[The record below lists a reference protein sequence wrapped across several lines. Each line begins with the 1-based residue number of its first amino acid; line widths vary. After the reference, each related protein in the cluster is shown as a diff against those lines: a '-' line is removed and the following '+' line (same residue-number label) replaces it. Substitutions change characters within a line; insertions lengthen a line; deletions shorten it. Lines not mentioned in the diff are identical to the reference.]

1 MSGIFARTP
10 SQDHLLA
17 YMTLWYAES
26 YKKFPLP
33 KRQRRRKSKA
43 AALEKPIQAAALLYK
58 LSGIAAAL

>member
-26 YKKFPLP
+26 YKKIF
-33 KRQRRRKSKA
+33 A
-43 AALEKPIQAAALLYK
+43 AEE
-58 LSGIAAAL
+58 IAAQIEQSCRLGKTDPSGSFAL